1 MNTEQINK
9 LEKTIQKMKDKVSR
23 LYFIVQDTKGNAK
36 GSIRYI
42 YQIAHTLKKNGYN
55 PIILHETSDYFGVA
69 DWLGEKYMDELP
81 HKSISDGNLDISPDD
96 ILFIPEI
103 FGEIMAQVKD
113 LPCGKVVLTQAY
125 DHIFETLE
133 PGQTWSQLGFYKC
146 ITTSNTQK
154 DHIETLMRK
163 ISYDV
168 INPVI
173 SDVFEK
179 PELPAKTVIA
189 IHSRDQ
195 RDTVNIV
202 KQFYARFPQYRWV
215 RLLDLRGLS
224 EADFARTMKDC
235 FLSVWVDQTS
245 GFGTFPLESMKMGI
259 PVIGML
265 PHLQPEWLNE
275 NNGLWVANKT
285 SLVDVIADF
294 VQNWLEDNINPE
306 LYGEMEITANKYSDM
321 DKFESDVISV
331 FSNMFETRMK
341 AFEEQL
347 NKLETIEE

>member
-1 MNTEQINK
+1 
-9 LEKTIQKMKDKVSR
+9 
-23 LYFIVQDTKGNAK
+23 
-36 GSIRYI
+36 
-42 YQIAHTLKKNGYN
+42 
-55 PIILHETSDYFGVA
+55 
-69 DWLGEKYMDELP
+69 
-81 HKSISDGNLDISPDD
+81 
-96 ILFIPEI
+96 
-103 FGEIMAQVKD
+103 
-113 LPCGKVVLTQAY
+113 
-125 DHIFETLE
+125 
-133 PGQTWSQLGFYKC
+133 
-146 ITTSNTQK
+146 
-154 DHIETLMRK
+154 
-163 ISYDV
+163 
-168 INPVI
+168 
-173 SDVFEK
+173 
-179 PELPAKTVIA
+179 
-189 IHSRDQ
+189 
-195 RDTVNIV
+195 
-202 KQFYARFPQYRWV
+202 
-215 RLLDLRGLS
+215 
-224 EADFARTMKDC
+224 MKDC

-321 DKFESDVISV
+321 DKFESDFISV